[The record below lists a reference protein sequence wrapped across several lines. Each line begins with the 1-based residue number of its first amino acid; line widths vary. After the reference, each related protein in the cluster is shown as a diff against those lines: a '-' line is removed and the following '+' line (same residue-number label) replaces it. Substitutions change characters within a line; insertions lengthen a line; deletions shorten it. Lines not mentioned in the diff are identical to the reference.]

1 MLFDSSQ
8 VKLFGN
14 EQISSNNKPEIIE
27 STVDIEEENME
38 DGSASYLAEA
48 GKFEIGDDPTVWI
61 LIILFN
67 LAVAVAIER
76 TIYLYKNRGNNSE
89 LVDILTT
96 KLSERCNDCRE
107 LVEKVRDKIYGME
120 GRIAAK
126 TLQGWNYGRET
137 MNEFSK
143 AAIESEK
150 RLLDKRLIVLS
161 TLGNNAP
168 FIGLLG
174 TVLGIMKAF
183 RDLAVMGDA
192 GPAVVMQ
199 GISEALVATA
209 FGLGVAIPCVIAY
222 NIFTN
227 QNQNKL
233 SNAEEIVNI
242 LSGMRSAFEVD
253 NTEKH
258 DNLPNSTQP
267 IYTNQNEVKTS
278 NNKDINITDNSL
290 LENEVA
296 V

>member
-1 MLFDSSQ
+1 MKIKTSEKRYTFLKNKNRMRYFLSTSLFIFLFMLFDSSQ

-174 TVLGIMKAF
+174 TVLGIMKA
-183 RDLAVMGDA
+183 
-192 GPAVVMQ
+192 
-199 GISEALVATA
+199 
-209 FGLGVAIPCVIAY
+209 
-222 NIFTN
+222 
-227 QNQNKL
+227 
-233 SNAEEIVNI
+233 
-242 LSGMRSAFEVD
+242 
-253 NTEKH
+253 
-258 DNLPNSTQP
+258 
-267 IYTNQNEVKTS
+267 
-278 NNKDINITDNSL
+278 
-290 LENEVA
+290 
-296 V
+296 